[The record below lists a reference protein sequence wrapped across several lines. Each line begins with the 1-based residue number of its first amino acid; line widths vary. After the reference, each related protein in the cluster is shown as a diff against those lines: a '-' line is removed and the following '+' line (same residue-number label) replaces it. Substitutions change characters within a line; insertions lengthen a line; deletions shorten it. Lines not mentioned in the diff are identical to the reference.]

1 MIISFKNIYEDNFK
15 IPAKCGIYKI
25 TNTINNHFYIGQSSN
40 LNARLMDHHRCMRD
54 KNRTR
59 FILYKAVDKYGV
71 ENFNFEILEF
81 CEYEQLSEREVFYIL
96 NLNPHY
102 NIVKSPQLKKGYN
115 SADEETVIKVYKLKN
130 EGLNSVE
137 ISKIVKLSKKTV
149 RDILNKKTYAHI
161 SEKHNLKVLDI
172 KNKDEK
178 VIELLKKGFLNVDIR
193 IFYPH
198 YNNRRIKKLKEI
210 NNLETII
217 YQIPKTEYNKH
228 AKNIKNN
235 KTKEFLKKYCSENNL
250 PMSRFSNL
258 IRQKPVKK
266 ISEDLIFKIYELAK
280 KNTKRK
286 EISDVLNIPF
296 REVIEVLREDGRSKY
311 SEFKKTNN
319 LYIKRK
325 RNNRLKINEKH
336 EKIVLGVF
344 DLYRQNIELP
354 EIASRLNLRYGM
366 VHKIIFNK
374 DRYTKI
380 KEKHD
385 LHPFAINNKI

>member
-1 MIISFKNIYEDNFK
+1 
-15 IPAKCGIYKI
+15 
-25 TNTINNHFYIGQSSN
+25 
-40 LNARLMDHHRCMRD
+40 
-54 KNRTR
+54 
-59 FILYKAVDKYGV
+59 
-71 ENFNFEILEF
+71 
-81 CEYEQLSEREVFYIL
+81 
-96 NLNPHY
+96 
-102 NIVKSPQLKKGYN
+102 
-115 SADEETVIKVYKLKN
+115 
-130 EGLNSVE
+130 
-137 ISKIVKLSKKTV
+137 
-149 RDILNKKTYAHI
+149 
-161 SEKHNLKVLDI
+161 
-172 KNKDEK
+172 
-178 VIELLKKGFLNVDIR
+178 
-193 IFYPH
+193 
-198 YNNRRIKKLKEI
+198 
-210 NNLETII
+210 
-217 YQIPKTEYNKH
+217 
-228 AKNIKNN
+228 
-235 KTKEFLKKYCSENNL
+235 
-250 PMSRFSNL
+250 MSRFSNL

-280 KNTKRK
+280 NNTKRK

-311 SEFKKTNN
+311 SEFKKANN

-344 DLYRQNIELP
+344 DLYRQNVELP